1 MVLNERYLNFNETQK
16 EAQTIFME
24 AKLWIQDELL

>member
-1 MVLNERYLNFNETQK
+1 MVLKKRYLNFNETQK

-24 AKLWIQDELL
+24 AKIVDTR